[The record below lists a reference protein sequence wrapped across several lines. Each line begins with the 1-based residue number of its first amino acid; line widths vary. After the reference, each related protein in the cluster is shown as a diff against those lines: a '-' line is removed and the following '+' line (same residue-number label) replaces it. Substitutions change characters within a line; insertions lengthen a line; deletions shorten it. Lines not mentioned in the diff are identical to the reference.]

1 MNTRRPPEERR
12 RQIFDAT
19 GRLMLR
25 DGIGAVTMIAV
36 AEESGLSR
44 RLLYDHFADLDTLL
58 RDYVFETLARA
69 LTPDEPWAVLPA
81 PVDNDGDVPREVF
94 RVIMSL
100 DAEQRTLIQL
110 IRAPK
115 LSTDLT
121 LARAVVEH
129 NAVARWRRHRPLAEL
144 TDDQVLLLAGMI
156 IDLALDLAEAVDAG
170 LVTVDVASEVVVA
183 ATRACMGELQT
194 AWGGGAGTG

>member
-12 RQIFDAT
+12 RQIFEAT
-19 GRLMLR
+19 GRIMLR
-25 DGIGAVTMIAV
+25 EGIGAVTMIAV

-69 LTPDEPWAVLPA
+69 LTPNEPWAVLPVPA
-81 PVDNDGDVPREVF
+81 DDEGEVPREAF

-115 LSTDLT
+115 LMTDLA
-121 LARAVVEH
+121 LARSVVER
-129 NAVARWRRHRPLAEL
+129 NAVARWRRHRPLADL
-144 TDDQVLLLAGMI
+144 ADDQILLLARI
-156 IDLALDLAEAVDAG
+156 VIDLALDLAEAVDAG
-170 LVTVDVASEVVVA
+170 LLTVEAASDVVVA
-183 ATRACMGELQT
+183 AAHACAGQLQT
-194 AWGGGAGTG
+194 AWVGGSGDR